1 MTSHDRLRTRIL
13 TPWRLLGW
21 GAAVALLSLPAIGMQ
36 FSSEVHWT
44 LSDFVIAGL
53 LIGGTGLAL
62 EVAVMMSST
71 IAYRIAAGLA
81 LGASLMMVWINLA
94 VGIIGNEDNPLNL
107 VYAGIL
113 AVGLIGAVLA
123 RLEPRGMALA
133 MIAMACCQVLVGALS
148 LYWAPATGLIN
159 LFFLAIWLLSAWL
172 FNDAA
177 NAADATAHQ

>member
-62 EVAVMMSST
+62 EVAVMMSGT
-71 IAYRIAAGLA
+71 IAYRIAAG
-81 LGASLMMVWINLA
+81 
-94 VGIIGNEDNPLNL
+94 
-107 VYAGIL
+107 
-113 AVGLIGAVLA
+113 
-123 RLEPRGMALA
+123 
-133 MIAMACCQVLVGALS
+133 
-148 LYWAPATGLIN
+148 
-159 LFFLAIWLLSAWL
+159 
-172 FNDAA
+172 
-177 NAADATAHQ
+177 